1 MRLFGYLKQNLRG
14 KIYRQITESGV
25 QFIKDLFDD
34 NEKVYGKNKLR
45 DNNNF
50 EWLMIDS
57 SYVKSHQRAAGARSG
72 NQATSKTKEGS
83 T

>member
-1 MRLFGYLKQNLRG
+1 MLKTGSPWRDLTPDCG
-14 KIYRQITESGV
+14 KWGTVHQR
-25 QFIKDLFDD
+25 FIRWQRNGIWIFEIMKGD
-34 NEKVYGKNKLR
+34 V
-45 DNNNF
+45 NF

>member
-57 SYVKSHQRAAGARSG
+57 TYVKAHQHSCSASGG
-72 NQATSKTKEGS
+72 NQTISKTKEGS